1 VQSRFA
7 CLIGPTA
14 AGKSAVALAL
24 AESCGAEIV
33 SLDSMQVY
41 CGMDIGTAKATLDE
55 RARVAHHML
64 DLVAP
69 SELYDVRRYLTEV
82 QPVFEDI
89 ARRGKRALVVGGT
102 ALYLK
107 SLVAGM
113 FDGPPVDRA
122 LRAAIEERARA
133 SGNETLHRELSH
145 VDPSSAARIHVND
158 TKRLV
163 RALEVFEQTGRSIS
177 AWQQQWGA
185 AETPAAP
192 IAGLEIDV
200 PSLDRRIA
208 DRTRRMILAG
218 WPEEAARVRASGGFG
233 RSAIQALGYREV
245 LDLADG
251 RTDLEACARAV
262 SLRTRQ
268 FARRQRTWYR
278 KFTSARWFPAVD
290 DGGDGGDERDEGR
303 AVEKLARAIA
313 ESFGW
318 A

>member
-1 VQSRFA
+1 VHNRFA
-7 CLIGPTA
+7 CLVGPTA
-14 AGKSAVALAL
+14 AGKSQVALAL
-24 AESCGAEIV
+24 AEFAGAEIV

-41 CGMDIGTAKATLDE
+41 RGMDIGTAKASADE

-64 DLVAP
+64 DLVLP
-69 SELYDVRRYLTEV
+69 SELYDVRRYLADVE
-82 QPVFEDI
+82 PVFDDI

-122 LRAAIEERARA
+122 LRAAIEARARE
-133 SGNETLHRELSH
+133 SGNDTLHRELSL
-145 VDPSSAARIHVND
+145 VDPTAAARIHVND

-177 AWQQQWGA
+177 AWQQQWA
-185 AETPAAP
+185 RTEVPTAK
-192 IAGLEIDV
+192 IAGLEVDV
-200 PSLDRRIA
+200 PSLDRRIES
-208 DRTRRMILAG
+208 RTRRMILAG
-218 WPEEAARVRASGGFG
+218 WPDEAAAIRANGGFG

-251 RTDLEACARAV
+251 RTDLDACARAIT
-262 SLRTRQ
+262 LRTRQ

-278 KFTSARWFPAVD
+278 KFTSAKWFPAL
-290 DGGDGGDERDEGR
+290 DGAGEDRHESPAVP
-303 AVEKLARAIA
+303 AVEALARRIA
-313 ESFGW
+313 EAFDW